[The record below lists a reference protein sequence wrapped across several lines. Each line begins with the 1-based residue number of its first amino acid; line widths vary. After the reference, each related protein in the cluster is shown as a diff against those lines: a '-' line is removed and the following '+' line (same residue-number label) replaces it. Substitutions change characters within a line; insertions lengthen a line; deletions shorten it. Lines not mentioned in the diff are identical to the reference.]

1 MCLHRKDFGSLLLVV
16 VTSTIAWPQE
26 IVEYGRE
33 CAVKIAPIPAFD
45 CREGVLV
52 PITFND
58 RVPQSYPRHM
68 TCDRPALLT
77 YEATGADGQCVP
89 YSRALVLRD
98 DDRAQIAVACR
109 QKKIRPADTVPY
121 DDIDIIAHSVVTGS
135 TCWFQAVAPEPLA
148 SDQGFDSDH

>member
-33 CAVKIAPIPAFD
+33 CAVKLAPIPAFD
-45 CREGVLV
+45 CREGALV

-68 TCDRPALLT
+68 TCDRPALLP
-77 YEATGADGQCVP
+77 YEATGRMDSASHTREPSCCGMMTAPKSLRPSARRRSVP
-89 YSRALVLRD
+89 L
-98 DDRAQIAVACR
+98 IPFPMM
-109 QKKIRPADTVPY
+109 I
-121 DDIDIIAHSVVTGS
+121 S
-135 TCWFQAVAPEPLA
+135 TSSPTAW
-148 SDQGFDSDH
+148 